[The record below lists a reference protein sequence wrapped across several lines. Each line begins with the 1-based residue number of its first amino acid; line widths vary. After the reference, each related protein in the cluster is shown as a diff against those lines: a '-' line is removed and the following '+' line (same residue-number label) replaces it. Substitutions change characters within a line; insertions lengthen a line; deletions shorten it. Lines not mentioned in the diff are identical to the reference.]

1 MVHTRIL
8 SNKKKKFA
16 LEYNKLRNRFERALI
31 EHKLA
36 ADYYGW
42 RFFYFLFLPA
52 ALISTAITILGFL
65 IAGGSASID
74 AASADG
80 DANDG
85 AAQDTNT
92 IQFEPL
98 LLGASK
104 HFWSFMVGM
113 LGAISTLLTTIG
125 KYTNYQSQH
134 DAHQAAAKALE
145 KIILTVDFEQD
156 WFVRTSR
163 VLKNLQESL
172 CIARANENRS
182 NKPSPDAKLINCLLD
197 GSRLE
202 VSSIKLS
209 YIVSFVP

>member
-1 MVHTRIL
+1 MSDDEGWSQSSRQENTETREMVHTRIL

-42 RFFYFLFLPA
+42 RFFYFLFLSA
-52 ALISTAITILGFL
+52 ALISTAIPILGFP

-156 WFVRTSR
+156 WFVRTSSSEEFTR
-163 VLKNLQESL
+163 EFVQERMK
-172 CIARANENRS
+172 IEAT
-182 NKPSPDAKLINCLLD
+182 SPDAKLPD
-197 GSRLE
+197 ADER
-202 VSSIKLS
+202 
-209 YIVSFVP
+209 